1 MIVSVAKRYRE
12 AFDLLRKDPR
22 RFFRSLR
29 RLVGP
34 MRRDYGR
41 RLGMSLRQWL
51 LYHHHEILHRQCYW
65 MGARALKNP
74 FDAWIYQEILYEVQ
88 PDVVIEIGSNEG
100 GSTLFLAHMLE
111 LIGKGEVV
119 SVDIDRSRFRVSHD
133 RIVTVTGDSSA
144 DATVAQ
150 VAALCEG
157 KRGLVIHDAD
167 HNKAPVLR
175 DLRAYER
182 FVSVGSYLI
191 VEDGIVDLFRPGD
204 GLGWFAEGPL
214 AAVEEFVRERPE
226 FEVDRARERYVMTY
240 NPKGFLRRVS

>member
-34 MRRDYGR
+34 MRRDYR
-41 RLGMSLRQWL
+41 RRFGMSLRRWL

-214 AAVEEFVRERPE
+214 AAIEEFVRERPE
-226 FEVDRARERYVMTY
+226 FEVDKARERYVMTY

>member
-1 MIVSVAKRYRE
+1 MSVASRLPE
-12 AFDLLRKDPR
+12 AFRLLRTDPH
-22 RFFRSLR
+22 RFFRSIG

-34 MRRDYGR
+34 MRADYR
-41 RLGMSLRQWL
+41 RRFAMSLRRWL
-51 LYHHHEILHRQCYW
+51 LYHHREILHRQSYW

-74 FDAWIYQEILYEVQ
+74 LDAWIYQEILHDVK

-100 GSTLFLAHMLE
+100 GSTLFLAHMLD
-111 LIGKGEVV
+111 LIGNGRVV
-119 SVDIDRSRFRVSHD
+119 SVDIDRSRFRVSHE
-133 RIVTVTGDSSA
+133 RIDLVTGDSSA
-144 DATVAQ
+144 EETVAR

-167 HNKAPVLR
+167 HNKNPVLR

-214 AAVEEFVRERPE
+214 AAIEEFVRERPD
-226 FEVDRARERYVMTY
+226 FVVDSARERYVMTY

>member
-1 MIVSVAKRYRE
+1 MSVAKRLGE
-12 AFDLLRKDPR
+12 AFRLLRTDPS
-22 RFFRSLR
+22 RFFRSLG

-34 MRRDYGR
+34 MRADYR
-41 RLGMSLRQWL
+41 RPFAMSLRRWL
-51 LYHHHEILHRQCYW
+51 LYHHREILHRQCYW

-74 FDAWIYQEILYEVQ
+74 FDAWIYQEILHDVK

-100 GSTLFLAHMLE
+100 GSTLFLAHMLD
-111 LIGKGEVV
+111 LIGKGRVV
-119 SVDIDRSRFRVSHD
+119 SVDIDRSRFHVSHA
-133 RIVTVTGDSSA
+133 RIDLVTGDSSA
-144 DATVAQ
+144 DETVAQ

-167 HNKAPVLR
+167 HNKEPVLR
-175 DLRAYER
+175 DLRAYEK

-214 AAVEEFVRERPE
+214 AAVEEFVREKPE